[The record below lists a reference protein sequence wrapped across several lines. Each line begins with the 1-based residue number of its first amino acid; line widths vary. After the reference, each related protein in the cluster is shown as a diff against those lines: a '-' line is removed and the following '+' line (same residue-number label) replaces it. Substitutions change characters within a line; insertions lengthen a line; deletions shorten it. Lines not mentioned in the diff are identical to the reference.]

1 MTTVLLDVAR
11 SALGWLFLAY
21 TLVAVSHYVI
31 QLFFAHRTYRRQAS
45 PAFELEYPDLAIDV
59 DILIPS
65 YNEEPE
71 LLEACVRSALRQD
84 HPGRLKVIVIDD
96 GSPNRDLLDPVYDAL
111 ARAGAIIIR
120 APENVGK
127 RHAQALG
134 FPACEGEIIVT
145 LDSDSVLRRDAV
157 RRLTRRFRDPRVGA
171 ATGFVDVVNYR
182 KNLLT
187 RLQRLR
193 YWMAFNQERAA
204 QTWFNTVLCCSGPL
218 AAYRRE
224 IVDRVRDA
232 YLTQTYG
239 GVNCTYGD
247 DRHLTNLVLGA
258 GYDTVFDSGAIAET
272 HAPEKMR
279 QFIRQQLRWSKSFY
293 RELVWTVPYIGERRW
308 YPRFDVACQVAMP
321 MILPFTASTALFLG
335 MLTSPAYVIRYLALI
350 AVVGAIRAT
359 YGAIRHR
366 DVGFYLFVLYGFVS
380 AFVLM
385 PIRFRAL
392 WTLTDARWGTRGP
405 VRPKGQRW
413 TFLRAIRP
421 AQLSLA
427 TAGGAGAAPP
437 GGESG
442 FTDSEAMMS
451 FIRALPVSPSPR
463 LKMTVM
469 QQPSRGRSCICG
481 VSPPTA
487 RYCRRC
493 GNEKIGAIA

>member
-1 MTTVLLDVAR
+1 MTTVHLDVAR
-11 SALGWLFLAY
+11 SALGWLFVAY
-21 TLVAVSHYVI
+21 TLVAVSHYLI
-31 QLFFAHRTYRRQAS
+31 QLFYAHRTYRRQAS
-45 PAFELEYPDLAIDV
+45 PGYALEYPDLPIDV

-96 GSPNRDLLDPVYDAL
+96 GSPNRDVLDPVYDKL

-120 APENVGK
+120 APKNVGK

-204 QTWFNTVLCCSGPL
+204 QTWFKTVLCCSGPL

-224 IVDRVRDA
+224 IVDSVRDA

-258 GYDTVFDSGAIAET
+258 GYDTVFDAGAIAET
-272 HAPEKMR
+272 HAPEKVP

-293 RELVWTVPYIGERRW
+293 RELVWTVPYIGERPW

-321 MILPFTASTALFLG
+321 MILPFTASTALILG
-335 MLTSPAYVIRYLALI
+335 VIANPAYLIRYLALI
-350 AVVGAIRAT
+350 AAVGAIRAT

-366 DVGFYLFVLYGFVS
+366 DFGFYLFVLYGFVS

-392 WTLTDARWGTRGP
+392 WTLTDARWGTREP
-405 VRPKGQRW
+405 TRPKMERW
-413 TFLRAIRP
+413 
-421 AQLSLA
+421 
-427 TAGGAGAAPP
+427 G
-437 GGESG
+437 
-442 FTDSEAMMS
+442 
-451 FIRALPVSPSPR
+451 
-463 LKMTVM
+463 
-469 QQPSRGRSCICG
+469 
-481 VSPPTA
+481 PPTA
-487 RYCRRC
+487 ATRRMHP
-493 GNEKIGAIA
+493 